1 MDQRQLTCP
10 DCRAPYAAEDNYC
23 RQCGMY
29 LAALRETTA
38 VAAAPR
44 YALERQRAQLP
55 APVRRAV
62 TAVAIGAALQVG
74 VSLAGRYLAAQA
86 AKSAVNAAVRS
97 PKPARLSRSR
107 QVPARTEDAAASPLD
122 DAAAVSETLI
132 YRRIWIRRP

>member
-1 MDQRQLTCP
+1 
-10 DCRAPYAAEDNYC
+10 
-23 RQCGMY
+23 MY

-38 VAAAPR
+38 VAEAPR

-97 PKPARLSRSR
+97 PKPVRVTRAR
-107 QVPARTEDAAASPLD
+107 QAPARTETPAANPLD
-122 DAAAVSETLI
+122 DAAAVSETLV
-132 YRRIWIRRP
+132 YRRVWIRRP

>member
-1 MDQRQLTCP
+1 MDLRQLICP
-10 DCRAPYAAEDNYC
+10 DCRTAYAAEDNYC

-38 VAAAPR
+38 VAEVPR
-44 YALERQRAQLP
+44 YALDRPRAQLP

-97 PKPARLSRSR
+97 PKPVRVTRGRRA
-107 QVPARTEDAAASPLD
+107 PAPVEAPAASPLD
-122 DAAAVSETLI
+122 DAAAVSETLV
-132 YRRIWIRRP
+132 YRRVWIRRP